1 MQKRSLN
8 PFAWHEADDQGVLVE
23 GAQKMV
29 FVSGQCAMSNEGLPQ
44 HPGDMRAQTL
54 LSLDNVVTV
63 LAEAGMDLSHIVHLN
78 TYVTDV
84 DRFMNEAADAMA
96 ERLAEYGVRP
106 PGVLSGTTRLGLPEL
121 IVELEAIAVG

>member
-1 MQKRSLN
+1 MQKRPLN
-8 PFAWHEADDQGVLVE
+8 PFDWHEADDQGMLVE
-23 GAQKMV
+23 GFKRMV
-29 FVSGQCAMSNEGLPQ
+29 FVSGQCAMSNDGHPQ

-54 LSLDNVVTV
+54 LSLENVAAV
-63 LAEAGMDLSHIVHLN
+63 LAEAGMDLSHVVHLN
-78 TYVTDV
+78 THVTDV
-84 DRFMNEAADAMA
+84 DLFRAEAADAMA